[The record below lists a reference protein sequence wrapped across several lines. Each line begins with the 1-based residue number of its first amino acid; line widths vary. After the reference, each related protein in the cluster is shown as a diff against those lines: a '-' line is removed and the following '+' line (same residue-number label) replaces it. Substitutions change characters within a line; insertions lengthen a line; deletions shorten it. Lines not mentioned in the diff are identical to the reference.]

1 MQFYILD
8 KAKALINLDKPED
21 GSNTMKGGS
30 RVREVEDSNLP
41 VSLPSPPPPHSN
53 SPAFPTLHSLGRE
66 TLMTSN
72 RIL

>member
-41 VSLPSPPPPHSN
+41 VSLPSPPPP
-53 SPAFPTLHSLGRE
+53 PL
-66 TLMTSN
+66 
-72 RIL
+72 

>member
-1 MQFYILD
+1 
-8 KAKALINLDKPED
+8 
-21 GSNTMKGGS
+21 MKGGS

-41 VSLPSPPPPHSN
+41 VSPPPPPPLSN
-53 SPAFPTLHSLGRE
+53 SPAFPPLHSLGRE

>member
-41 VSLPSPPPPHSN
+41 SLPPSPHSN

>member
-41 VSLPSPPPPHSN
+41 VSLPPPPPTLT
-53 SPAFPTLHSLGRE
+53 PLPFPPSTL
-66 TLMTSN
+66 
-72 RIL
+72 